1 MTELYILEGIKEE
14 ELTNLAKKNFSEFIT
29 FDYESHK
36 KLSDRNIHHKLIDD
50 YITYLS
56 RR

>member
-1 MTELYILEGIKEE
+1 MTELYVLEGIKEE
-14 ELTNLAKKNFSEFIT
+14 ELTNLIKKNSSEFIT

-50 YITYLS
+50 YI
-56 RR
+56 RI